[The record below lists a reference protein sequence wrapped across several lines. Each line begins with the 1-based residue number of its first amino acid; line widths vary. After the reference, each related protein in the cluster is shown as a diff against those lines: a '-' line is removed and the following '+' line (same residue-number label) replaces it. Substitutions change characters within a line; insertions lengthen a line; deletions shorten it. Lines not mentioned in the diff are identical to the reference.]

1 MILWPMPTWRFSRIP
16 ELPAAFS
23 SFSQLEFPIRR
34 PGRDLATSRQVTMIR
49 QLISKAFLPNLEA
62 DLKRVVAKEVRS
74 IEKDLCPLQTA
85 SVFSF
90 SSSGSS
96 GAFARTAS
104 AAAPARV
111 FRVEKPTFQTCNG
124 LFHS

>member
-1 MILWPMPTWRFSRIP
+1 M
-16 ELPAAFS
+16 
-23 SFSQLEFPIRR
+23 LEFHYYVESN
-34 PGRDLATSRQVTMIR
+34 DQLTMIR
-49 QLISKAFLPNLEA
+49 QLISKAFLPNLE

-90 SSSGSS
+90 SSSGAS

-104 AAAPARV
+104 AAAPARAV
-111 FRVEKPTFQTCNG
+111 RIEKPVTSNG
-124 LFHS
+124 LFHC